1 MKILVADDDR
11 VHRRLLS
18 VNLARWGHE
27 VLEAADGDQAWALIQ
42 QHPDVRMLLLDWEMP
57 GIDGPEICKRVRNSR
72 RHQSV
77 REQYLFILLVTS
89 RSARE
94 DFLEGMRAGADD
106 FISKPV
112 DADELS
118 VRLRAAERVIT
129 LQEELGEHNRKLSEA
144 NERMRLDLVAAAKV
158 QRSFFPQVAPR
169 VPGYRFGWTFIPCEY
184 VAGDLLNVFQIDE
197 RRWAFF
203 ILDVSG
209 HGVPAALLSVSL
221 SHLLVPSRRVEPW
234 RGRRSK
240 AAAEEQQDVLANPRD
255 VVRMLNQRFP
265 LGESSGMF
273 CTMVYAV
280 LDTADGSLEWVR
292 AGHVPPLLLRAG
304 GGPPEFFLQPE
315 GMFIGLSSFED
326 PNLQTGRL
334 TLEPGD
340 RFILY
345 SDGLIESARAEDDE
359 EFGYERLAQTL
370 QAETVSPI
378 DDALKAV
385 VKASIH
391 WSRRSHFAD
400 DVTLLALER
409 ER

>member
-1 MKILVADDDR
+1 MKVLVADDDR
-11 VHRRLLS
+11 VHRRLLG

-27 VLEAADGDQAWALIQ
+27 VIEAADGDQAWALVQ
-42 QHPDVRMLLLDWEMP
+42 RHPDVRLLLLDWEMP
-57 GIDGPEICKRVRNSR
+57 GIDGPEICKRVRQTR
-72 RHQSV
+72 

-89 RSARE
+89 RTGRE

-106 FISKPV
+106 FITKPV

-129 LQEELGEHNRKLSEA
+129 LQEELGEHNRKLIEA

-158 QRSFFPQVAPR
+158 QRSFFPRIAPT
-169 VPGYRFGWTFIPCEY
+169 VPGFRFAWTFIPCEY

-197 RRWAFF
+197 KRWAFF

-221 SHLLVPSRRVEPW
+221 SHMMVPSHDLGKG
-234 RGRRSK
+234 RGRRAPETDPQNFS
-240 AAAEEQQDVLANPRD
+240 DPRA
-255 VVRMLNQRFP
+255 VIRMLNQRFP
-265 LGESSGMF
+265 LGEGSGMF

-280 LDTADGSLEWVR
+280 LNTADSTLEWVR
-292 AGHVPPLLLRAG
+292 AGHVPPLLLKNG
-304 GGPPEFFLQPE
+304 GTEPEYFQQPE
-315 GMFIGLSSFED
+315 GMFVGLSSFED
-326 PNLQTGRL
+326 PNQQTGKI

-345 SDGLIESARAEDDE
+345 SDGLIESARPEDEE
-359 EFGYERLAQTL
+359 EFGYERLAGVLKENEAQPIETAL
-370 QAETVSPI
+370 ETV
-378 DDALKAV
+378 
-385 VKASIH
+385 VKSSIE
-391 WSRRSHFAD
+391 WSGRSHFAD

-409 ER
+409 QK